1 MFKKLLALLMVVM
14 LVFGLAACGPKD
26 DQPTTTPDGDVSGE
40 TGESLGFKIGLA
52 TSTVSQ
58 NEEEFRAAEEMVA
71 RYGADVV
78 KHVTYPDNFTKEQET
93 TISQI
98 AGLAA
103 DPEVK
108 AIVVVQAVPGTA
120 AAIDKVKETRDDI
133 VFIVGNAHEDPDL
146 IAARADIVLDVD
158 QLKRGETIVEDAQ
171 KMGAETFIHYSFPR
185 HMSYELLSQRRDIM
199 KETAEKLG
207 MKFIEVDTPDPTGDA
222 GIPGTQQ
229 FIIEDVK
236 RQIAANGKDTVF
248 FGTNCAMMEPL
259 IREIM
264 AEGAI
269 FTEQCCPSPYHAYP
283 GALGIEIPED
293 KAGNV
298 DFMLEQ
304 IAQKVE
310 EGGNSGRMATWK
322 APASMAMVRA
332 GVEYGVAY
340 AKGEV
345 ESFDEAAVKKFL
357 EQETGGEV
365 ELSALDG
372 IPNFLTFVAELNIF
386 DGQETEASEEI
397 PELEAGE
404 EAEDAKE
411 E

>member
-1 MFKKLLALLMVVM
+1 MFKKLLALLMIVM
-14 LVFGLAACGPKD
+14 LVLGLAACGPKEQ
-26 DQPTTTPDGDVSGE
+26 QPPTSADGENAGE
-40 TGESLGFKIGLA
+40 GLGFKIGLA

-71 RYGADVV
+71 RYGTDVI

-146 IAARADIVLDVD
+146 IAARADIILDVD

-171 KMGAETFIHYSFPR
+171 KMGAEAFVHYSFPR

-207 MKFIEVDTPDPTGDA
+207 MKFVEVDAPDPTGDA

-236 RQIAANGKDTVF
+236 RQVAAHGKNTVF

-283 GALGIEIPED
+283 GALGIEIPAD

-304 IAQKVE
+304 IALKVD
-310 EGGNSGRMATWK
+310 EGGNAGRMATWK
-322 APASMAMVRA
+322 APASMAMVKA

-345 ESFDEAAVKKFL
+345 EKFDEGVMKKLL
-357 EQETGGEV
+357 EEETGGEV
-365 ELSALDG
+365 QLRALEG
-372 IPNFLTFVAELNIF
+372 MPNFLTFVAELNIF
-386 DGQETEASEEI
+386 DAEGTEET
-397 PELEAGE
+397 PELEAAE
-404 EAEDAKE
+404 EAEEVKDK
-411 E
+411 

>member
-26 DQPTTTPDGDVSGE
+26 DQPSTPTDGDVSEETGE
-40 TGESLGFKIGLA
+40 PGESLGFKIGLA

-78 KHVTYPDNFTKEQET
+78 KHVTYPDNFMKEQET
-93 TISQI
+93 TIAQI

-120 AAIDKVKETRDDI
+120 PAIDKVRETRDD
-133 VFIVGNAHEDPDL
+133 VLFIVGNAHEDPDL

-158 QLKRGETIVEDAQ
+158 QAKRGETIVEDSQ
-171 KMGAETFIHYSFPR
+171 KMGAETFVHYSFPR

-199 KETAEKLG
+199 KATAEKLG
-207 MKFIEVDTPDPTGDA
+207 MKFVEVDTPDPTGDA

-236 RQIAANGKDTVF
+236 RQIAAYGENTAF

-264 AEGAI
+264 DAGAV
-269 FTEQCCPSPYHAYP
+269 FAEQCCPSPYHAYP
-283 GALGIEIPED
+283 GALGIEIPSD
-293 KAGNV
+293 KAGDV
-298 DFMLEQ
+298 GYMLSQ
-304 IAQKVE
+304 IKEKVAAA
-310 EGGNSGRMATWK
+310 GNEGRMATWV
-322 APASMAMVRA
+322 APSSMAMVKA

-340 AKGEV
+340 SKGEV
-345 ESFDEAAVKKFL
+345 ERFDQDAMKKFL

-365 ELSALDG
+365 QLRPLEGLD
-372 IPNFLTFVAELNIF
+372 NFLTFV
-386 DGQETEASEEI
+386 S
-397 PELEAGE
+397 ELEIF
-404 EAEDAKE
+404 
-411 E
+411 